1 MYIIL
6 ILTDQSE
13 ETAAL
18 TDLVDGGANL
28 LKTLEHLLKDI
39 HMLDDIDVE
48 CKSMY
53 MDVILDCVY

>member
-1 MYIIL
+1 MI

-18 TDLVDGGANL
+18 TDLVDSGANL

-39 HMLDDIDVE
+39 QMLDDIDVE

-53 MDVILDCVY
+53 GCNP